1 MGMRISYEWD
11 PPEGYPEESRRV
23 GTPLAQLVPE
33 MLPIGLKTLGPG
45 FKSLGRRKELSGN
58 EDIL

>member
-23 GTPLAQLVPE
+23 GTPQPRLIQQL
-33 MLPIGLKTLGPG
+33 IGIVRTLINIIE
-45 FKSLGRRKELSGN
+45 S
-58 EDIL
+58 ILNI